1 MIHLHCM
8 VLLDQGEFRLLEGA
22 VQSLNFAGR
31 QGWDVV
37 HVGDDDG
44 ELEVSGLSKA
54 ALAFYPACLYSVF
67 CPCPDMCDE
76 DLSVGM

>member
-1 MIHLHCM
+1 ML
-8 VLLDQGEFRLLEGA
+8 
-22 VQSLNFAGR
+22 
-31 QGWDVV
+31 

-44 ELEVSGLSKA
+44 ELEVSVLAKA

-67 CPCPDMCDE
+67 CLSHDVCDE